1 MQWFQ
6 AILKRDHP
14 HKYAINSKLLG
25 DHAEIAWSNLGYWDV
40 ENVSYP
46 QACHRLAQHL
56 ADTIHLNSNDIL
68 LDLGCGQGASL
79 ALWKEHYQ
87 LKHIEAVELQETCV
101 RSIQNKLDYV
111 HKIHC
116 NSFLNLKAE
125 HFDCKFDA
133 ILCIDAAYHS
143 NLNSFLEVV
152 AQILNSEGRL
162 AFHYLVLTEKFQH
175 LNAIEKLKL
184 KYLLKYADVKCEY
197 LFNLEQTTQILE
209 QRGFKQ
215 VHIENLSEHVL
226 VGFAEYIQQQ
236 KIISKAKIS
245 LDQLKIN
252 MTAKLCQK
260 LYTDGLV
267 DYVQIS
273 VIKE

>member
-1 MQWFQ
+1 MQWLQ
-6 AILKRDHP
+6 AILKHDYP

-40 ENVSYP
+40 EDVSYP
-46 QACHRLAQHL
+46 LACQRLAQRL
-56 ADTIHLNSNDIL
+56 ADSIHLNSNDIL

-79 ALWKEHYQ
+79 TLWKEQYQ
-87 LKHIEAVELQETCV
+87 LTHIEAVELQAACV
-101 RSIQNKLDYV
+101 NSIRNKLDYLY
-111 HKIHC
+111 KIHC
-116 NSFLNLKAE
+116 DSFLNLKAE
-125 HFDCKFDA
+125 YFDYMFDA

-143 NLNSFLEVV
+143 DLNSFLEMIVP
-152 AQILNSEGRL
+152 ILNSKGRL
-162 AFHYLVLTEKFQH
+162 AFHYLVLTEKFQY
-175 LNAIEKLKL
+175 LNAIEKFKL
-184 KYLLKYADVKCEY
+184 KNLLKCADIKCEY
-197 LFNLEQTTQILE
+197 LLNSEQTTQLLE
-209 QRGFKQ
+209 QHGFKE
-215 VHIENLSEHVL
+215 VHIVNLSENVFA
-226 VGFAEYIQQQ
+226 GFAQYIQRQ

-273 VIKE
+273 AIKG